1 MDESGHDHRHAPYEV
16 RGGIA
21 VSDHRLWN
29 LINELQEAEVSSFG
43 VLLREYGSEIKGK
56 KLLEKKRFKWATS
69 RPVMSGEER
78 RRKCMNFLQKG
89 LRREQPTGEEFA
101 AYGQASLRF
110 VRRAFEI
117 CASQQV
123 MVFASCIPRGQR
135 RSKGD
140 TSMQMLRKDLVYL
153 LERFYYF
160 LETRHP
166 AVRGLLVFDE
176 VERTQAHRIITR
188 LIRYFR
194 RSTKGQQRAQRI
206 IPSPFF
212 VASDLTYPIQ
222 VADIV
227 IYCVN
232 WAYRIP
238 GREMDEPVRQE
249 LADTYLDLLNRL
261 VYRGKVETD
270 GEEHAVHGVVFVP
283 EPFTGQS
290 A

>member
-1 MDESGHDHRHAPYEV
+1 MDESGHDHGHAPYEV

-29 LINELQEAEVSSFG
+29 FINELREAEVSSFG
-43 VLLREYGSEIKGK
+43 VRLQEFGSEIKGK
-56 KLLEKKRFKWATS
+56 RILEKKRFKWAS
-69 RPVMSGEER
+69 WQPVMPGEER
-78 RRKCMNFLQKG
+78 RGKCRSFLQKG
-89 LRREQPTGEEFA
+89 LRDEQPTGEEFA
-101 AYGQASLRF
+101 AYRQASLRF

-117 CASQQV
+117 CVSQRV
-123 MVFASCIPRGQR
+123 MIFASCIPRGQR

-160 LETRHP
+160 LETRHLT
-166 AVRGLLVFDE
+166 VRGLLVFDE
-176 VERTQAHRIITR
+176 VERKQARRILAR
-188 LIRYFR
+188 LERYFR
-194 RSTKGQQRAQRI
+194 RSTNGQQRAQRN
-206 IPSPFF
+206 IPTPFF

-227 IYCVN
+227 IYCIN

-238 GREMDEPVRQE
+238 GRGMDKPVRQE
-249 LADTYLDLLNRL
+249 LADRYLEWLNKL
-261 VYRGKVETD
+261 VFRGKVEADD
-270 GEEHAVHGVVFVP
+270 GEHAVHGVVYVP